1 MGPTILPLLAN
12 FYPRPPHGERLSNP
26 KHSLQLL
33 ENFYPRPPHGERR
46 VYYLTLEETD
56 TISIHAP
63 RMGSD
68 VCLPRLYTLQI
79 IFLSTPPAWGA
90 TRGCNREYRRVQFLS
105 TPPAWGATRAGIHRR
120 QSKRISIHAPRM
132 GSDIHNLPLSRGTK
146 ISIHAPRMGSDVG
159 CSVVVAI

>member
-1 MGPTILPLLAN
+1 MVVSEMTD
-12 FYPRPPHGERLSNP
+12 
-26 KHSLQLL
+26 
-33 ENFYPRPPHGERR
+33 FYPRPPHGERR

-90 TRGCNREYRRVQFLS
+90 TKEDRMVAPYMIDFYPRPPHGERPEDAIESTDEYNFYPRPPHGERPVVFAVFPISHSKFLS
-105 TPPAWGATRAGIHRR
+105 TPPAWGATR
-120 QSKRISIHAPRM
+120 
-132 GSDIHNLPLSRGTK
+132 
-146 ISIHAPRMGSDVG
+146 
-159 CSVVVAI
+159 